1 MAWTTPRTWV
11 AGELVTKAMLDE
23 QVRDNE
29 LYLKGDA
36 AWIAPTFTNGW
47 VNFGGVTLAAGY
59 RRIGDVIYLRGT
71 IKSGTIAAA
80 AFTLPAGWRPFVQQ
94 IFISDSNNLIG
105 RVTVAVS
112 GNVIPQIGSN
122 AYYTLDGI
130 CFSAVA

>member
-11 AGELVTKAMLDE
+11 AGETATKAMLDE
-23 QVRDNE
+23 QIRDNE
-29 LYLKGDA
+29 IYLKGDA
-36 AWIAPTFTNGW
+36 AWIAPTFLNAW

-59 RRIGDVIYLRGT
+59 RKIADVVYLRGT

-80 AFTLPAGWRPFVQQ
+80 AFTLPAGYRPHIQQ

-105 RVTVAVS
+105 RVTVGTS